1 MGNRTGRDARI
12 ARGATYFS
20 RRRNSYMY
28 NVCNSRCVVISPRWI
43 SFTALPNLGN
53 LEMPHSNFL
62 LAELGAHFP
71 LRLWGATKLTRLA
84 GPALAHGEFM
94 AE

>member
-1 MGNRTGRDARI
+1 MRCNFAALDI
-12 ARGATYFS
+12 FYFS
-20 RRRNSYMY
+20 
-28 NVCNSRCVVISPRWI
+28 
-43 SFTALPNLGN
+43 LPNLGN
-53 LEMPHSNFL
+53 LEMPHPNFL
-62 LAELGAHFP
+62 LGELGAHSP